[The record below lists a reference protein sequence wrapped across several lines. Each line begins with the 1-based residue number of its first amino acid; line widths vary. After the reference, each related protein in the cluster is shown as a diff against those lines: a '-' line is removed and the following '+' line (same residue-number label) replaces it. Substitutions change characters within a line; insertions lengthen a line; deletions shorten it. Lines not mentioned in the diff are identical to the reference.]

1 MKRLIYFF
9 EAALENI
16 KLNRTMALLSLISLS
31 LTLMLFGLFLLFYYN
46 FQGFIGTLRE
56 NIQFSIYINDDIED
70 GKIEQIQERLS
81 HDERIA
87 SFDYISKGK
96 ALKIFKAYFQD
107 QSLLKSL
114 GGNPLP
120 ASFEVHVK
128 ADFQDPKKLQEMIRD
143 FKALS
148 GVDEVHY
155 GSDLFQNLNAF
166 LRFLR
171 IVGVGIGGF
180 LAVAVMT
187 IVANTIRLHF
197 YNRKEEIEIMKLIG
211 ATHRFIKVPF
221 FVEGS
226 LMGFVGGA
234 LATLILFSL
243 YSFSK
248 VHLQSLGGTIG
259 HFQGVRFLPVSMLV
273 GMVVAG
279 GMFGGIGSLV
289 SLNQLLRLQAQS
301 DPRKK

>member
-1 MKRLIYFF
+1 MKRLMYFF
-9 EAALENI
+9 ETAVENI

-46 FQGFIGTLRE
+46 FQGVIGTMRE
-56 NIQFSIYINDDIED
+56 NIQFSIYINDDIDDVNIGRIKEA
-70 GKIEQIQERLS
+70 LS

-87 SFDYISKGK
+87 SFDYISKGR
-96 ALKIFKAYFQD
+96 ALELFKTYFQD

-120 ASFEVHVK
+120 ASFEVHVQV
-128 ADFQDPKKLQEMIRD
+128 DYQDPKKLQSMIEH

-148 GVDEVHY
+148 GVHEIHY
-155 GSDLFQNLNAF
+155 GSELFQNLNAF

-211 ATHRFIKVPF
+211 ATHRFIKIPF
-221 FVEGS
+221 FMEGS

-259 HFQGVRFLPVSMLV
+259 RFQGVQFLPVSMLV
-273 GMVVAG
+273 GMIVSG

-289 SLNQLLRLQAQS
+289 SLNQLLRRQAQN
-301 DPRKK
+301 DHRKK

>member
-1 MKRLIYFF
+1 MKRFLYFLDV
-9 EAALENI
+9 ALENI

-46 FQGFIGTLRE
+46 FQGFIGTMRE
-56 NIQFSIYINDDIED
+56 NIQFSIYVDDNID
-70 GKIEQIQERLS
+70 DDKIGEIKRALS
-81 HDERIA
+81 KDKRIV

-96 ALKIFKAYFQD
+96 ALELFKEYFQD

-120 ASFEVHVK
+120 ASFEVHIKVDYQNPGELQK
-128 ADFQDPKKLQEMIRD
+128 MIEDFNS
-143 FKALS
+143 FS
-148 GVDEVHY
+148 GVNEIHY
-155 GSDLFQNLNAF
+155 GSELFQNLNAF

-171 IVGVGIGGF
+171 VVGVGIGAF

-211 ATHRFIKVPF
+211 ATHRFIKIPF
-221 FVEGS
+221 FMEGS
-226 LMGFVGGA
+226 FMGFVGGA
-234 LATLILFSL
+234 LASLILFSL

-248 VHLQSLGGTIG
+248 VHLQSLGGMIG
-259 HFQGVRFLPVSMLV
+259 HFQDVQFLPVSMLV
-273 GMVVAG
+273 GLIVAG

-289 SLNQLLRLQAQS
+289 SLNQLLRLQVKS
-301 DPRKK
+301 DPQKK